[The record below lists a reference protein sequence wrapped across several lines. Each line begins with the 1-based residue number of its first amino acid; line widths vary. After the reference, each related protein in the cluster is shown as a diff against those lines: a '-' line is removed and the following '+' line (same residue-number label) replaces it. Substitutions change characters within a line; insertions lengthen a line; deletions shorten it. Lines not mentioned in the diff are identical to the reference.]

1 VYAPLNASSGV
12 LFSITMTNTWA
23 LAAGDG
29 DGDGD
34 GDGAAAPPLVPHA
47 DKSSAPTIN
56 AIGDRKNPRDTA
68 I

>member
-1 VYAPLNASSGV
+1 
-12 LFSITMTNTWA
+12 MTNTWA

-29 DGDGD
+29 DGDGE
-34 GDGAAAPPLVPHA
+34 GAAAPPLAPHA
-47 DKSSAPTIN
+47 DKSSTPIIN